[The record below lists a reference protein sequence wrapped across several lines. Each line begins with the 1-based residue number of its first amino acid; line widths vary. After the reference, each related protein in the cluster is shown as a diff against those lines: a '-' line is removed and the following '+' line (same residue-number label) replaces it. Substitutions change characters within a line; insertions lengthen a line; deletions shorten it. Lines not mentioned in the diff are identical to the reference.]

1 MIVSG
6 YSNSSV
12 CATNLQTEAKMENV
26 NKKIIN
32 LLSALF
38 TLGSRFK
45 ECIVLVLIGRF
56 WTPVCITTKY
66 GFKAPSLPSQ
76 DSIEQ

>member
-1 MIVSG
+1 MWQIEGNSMIVSG

-45 ECIVLVLIGRF
+45 ECIVLVFNWQILD
-56 WTPVCITTKY
+56 TCLY
-66 GFKAPSLPSQ
+66 NH
-76 DSIEQ
+76 

>member
-45 ECIVLVLIGRF
+45 ECIVLVFNWQILD
-56 WTPVCITTKY
+56 TCLY
-66 GFKAPSLPSQ
+66 NH
-76 DSIEQ
+76 

>member
-1 MIVSG
+1 MWQIEGNSMIVSG

-32 LLSALF
+32 LLSAY
-38 TLGSRFK
+38 
-45 ECIVLVLIGRF
+45 IVSTWEQIQGVYSF
-56 WTPVCITTKY
+56 
-66 GFKAPSLPSQ
+66 GF
-76 DSIEQ
+76 